1 MNSFRKLIQNIDF
14 IFSKVKYYF
23 FITDFNKEVYL
34 MIMNYCGY
42 NMFFTFGVSKNERIE
57 CFVNKYLTID
67 QTMLPIEIHNMQI
80 HQHKKKC

>member
-1 MNSFRKLIQNIDF
+1 
-14 IFSKVKYYF
+14 
-23 FITDFNKEVYL
+23 